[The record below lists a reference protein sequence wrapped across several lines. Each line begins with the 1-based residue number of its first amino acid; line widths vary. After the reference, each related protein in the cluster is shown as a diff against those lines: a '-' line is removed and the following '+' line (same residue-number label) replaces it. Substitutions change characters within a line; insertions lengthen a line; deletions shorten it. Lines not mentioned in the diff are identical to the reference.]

1 MAGDPA
7 APQAPGPVRGPS
19 GERARSC
26 VIKVRVFR
34 QGEELTTV
42 PVADLYGMN
51 FDHMPE
57 LHWRYGYGYGYGDA
71 YAWSLGLMVA
81 SAGGLWWYF
90 KRKGWL

>member
-7 APQAPGPVRGPS
+7 APQAPGSVRGPS
-19 GERARSC
+19 GGRARSC

-42 PVADLYGMN
+42 PVAGIYGMN

-57 LHWRYGYGYGYGDA
+57 LHWRYGY
-71 YAWSLGLMVA
+71 AWSLGLMVA
-81 SAGGLWWYF
+81 FAGGLWWYF